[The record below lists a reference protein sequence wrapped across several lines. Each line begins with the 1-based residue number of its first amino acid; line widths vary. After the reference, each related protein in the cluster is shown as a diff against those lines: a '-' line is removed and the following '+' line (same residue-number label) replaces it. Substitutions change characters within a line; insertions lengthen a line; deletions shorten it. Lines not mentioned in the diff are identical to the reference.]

1 MSDKQDADS
10 FELDELRWQRRAV
23 QEEKKLARKEHDKW
37 CANLKNLR
45 GSLVRE
51 RRLLVEKMSTS
62 NYRRTFFGRSVLGR
76 FVEVQGH
83 GCAFIHTGLTRARG
97 SMF

>member
-62 NYRRTFFGRSVLGR
+62 NYRRTFFGRSVLI
-76 FVEVQGH
+76 VSSP
-83 GCAFIHTGLTRARG
+83 LTVKSPANET
-97 SMF
+97 MFACTA